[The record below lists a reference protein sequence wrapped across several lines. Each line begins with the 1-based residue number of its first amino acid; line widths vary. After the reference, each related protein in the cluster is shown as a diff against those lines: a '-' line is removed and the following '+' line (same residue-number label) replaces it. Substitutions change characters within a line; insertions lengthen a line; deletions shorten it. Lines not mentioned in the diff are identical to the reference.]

1 MYCILVI
8 GPRVTV
14 IRPKLNL
21 VPALG
26 IVGLFNVRSGTFH
39 CLSIQKLTD
48 TFCSPCAL
56 KITPVVP
63 VCVMVE
69 NCIHLGVPTMISR
82 SLRFNLLSSDSGYI
96 YRSSTLH
103 AQIHNVESCTRR
115 KYRLYGATMRHRSD
129 SVYSSTYLIIYIRQL
144 TVL

>member
-39 CLSIQKLTD
+39 CLSIHSEADRHILFAMCTENNPGCPSVCHGGKLYSPW
-48 TFCSPCAL
+48 CSNYDI
-56 KITPVVP
+56 KVFEV
-63 VCVMVE
+63 
-69 NCIHLGVPTMISR
+69 
-82 SLRFNLLSSDSGYI
+82 
-96 YRSSTLH
+96 
-103 AQIHNVESCTRR
+103 
-115 KYRLYGATMRHRSD
+115 
-129 SVYSSTYLIIYIRQL
+129 
-144 TVL
+144 